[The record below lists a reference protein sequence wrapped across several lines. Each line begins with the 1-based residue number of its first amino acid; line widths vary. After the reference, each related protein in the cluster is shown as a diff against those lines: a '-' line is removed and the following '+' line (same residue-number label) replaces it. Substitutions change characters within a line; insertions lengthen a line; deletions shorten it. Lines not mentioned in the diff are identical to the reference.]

1 MMSGLPSPLAGRRRR
16 ILLVEDHVGS
26 AQSIGRLLEHFGF
39 DVRIEGDGLAAV
51 LAAPR
56 FAPNVALIDLTLP
69 SLDGFEVAK
78 RLRAN
83 AVTRGSLLIAMTG
96 WGDAEHEARALEAGF
111 DRHLVK
117 PLSMNALFDA
127 VSKPRA
133 GVAGD
138 TSPAKAE
145 AETETSR

>member
-1 MMSGLPSPLAGRRRR
+1 MAGTPQPHTGRRRR

-51 LAAPR
+51 LEAPR

-69 SLDGFEVAK
+69 SLDGFEVAR

-83 AVTRGSLLIAMTG
+83 AVTRSALLIAMTG
-96 WGDAEHEARALEAGF
+96 WGDAEHEARALAAGF

-127 VSKPRA
+127 VSKPKTWPA
-133 GVAGD
+133 NEV
-138 TSPAKAE
+138 SPAE
-145 AETETSR
+145 AGRETQR